1 MVDYIVN
8 RIQDIFNTVLSA
20 GTGNLVLSPETF
32 NASIYNGVLL
42 IMKQAVMPV
51 AYVMLGLLFVF
62 ELYNITI
69 RTEGQMGTT
78 GTEIPFRVIFKLI
91 ICKWAID
98 STQLIMGAIYD
109 VSAQIIKNI
118 GSTIT
123 GGTTLTPAD
132 IEVIRA
138 IVEDMDFGVKLMT
151 SVEVT
156 IIYLIVNFVMVII
169 SVIVVGRMMEL
180 YVYMAIA
187 PVPIST
193 FPNAELSSVGKNFL
207 KGFAAV
213 CVQGVLIYI
222 VVAMFPLLF
231 GNATMGNISDPTN
244 FSKSLMTA
252 AGYAFVLLISIFATG
267 RWAKQICNAM

>member
-32 NASIYNGVLL
+32 NTSIYNGVLL
-42 IMKQAVMPV
+42 IMKNAVMPV

-69 RTEGQMGTT
+69 RTEGQHGTT
-78 GTEIPFRVIFKLI
+78 GTEIPFRVIFKI
-91 ICKWAID
+91 IMCKWAID

-118 GSTIT
+118 GSTIS
-123 GGTTLTPAD
+123 GGVTLTPAD

-193 FPNAELSSVGKNFL
+193 FPNAELSGVGKNFL

-213 CVQGVLIYI
+213 CIQGVLIYI

-231 GNATMGNISDPTN
+231 GNATMGNINDPTN